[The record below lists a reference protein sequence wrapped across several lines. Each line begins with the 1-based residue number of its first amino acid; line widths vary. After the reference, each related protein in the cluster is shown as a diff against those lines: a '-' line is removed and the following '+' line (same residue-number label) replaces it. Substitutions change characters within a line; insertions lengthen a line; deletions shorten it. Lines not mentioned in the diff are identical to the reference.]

1 MKKVIVLAL
10 AVVCSTFIFAQN
22 TISESVMNMSKGNNN
37 SFTTDLPTNDKK
49 IMENAWKSLI
59 KDYKGKVK
67 YDKKSGEYFADDVKV
82 VGMGANTVDIYA
94 KLNNSTITVW
104 YDLGGAYLS
113 SADHS
118 DYITAVETMLNQYG
132 KDLSKELAD
141 DNLKIQEKMLDNLN
155 DDLKKIEKE
164 HSSLLGDIEKAK
176 QAIAEAE
183 RKIEANL
190 KDQEVKKGEIE
201 VQADA
206 VKKAKSHLA
215 TFNNKKN

>member
-155 DDLKKIEKE
+155 DDLKKREKE
-164 HSSLLGDIEKAK
+164 GSGVELSTICRQCSELLI
-176 QAIAEAE
+176 I
-183 RKIEANL
+183 
-190 KDQEVKKGEIE
+190 
-201 VQADA
+201 
-206 VKKAKSHLA
+206 H
-215 TFNNKKN
+215 

>member
-37 SFTTDLPTNDKK
+37 SFTTDLPTNDKN